1 GDLAVRDAEQIF
13 QASGGIPVLS
23 QGKFAARRAQT
34 VDHLN
39 GDDIGRWYRLLPLR
53 DMTSDDRVEPDIVPQ
68 PACQPDI
75 TEAAP
80 VAPAHRVQ
88 TNADDVG
95 IGRQRNAVIL
105 GKKSKLFGIALP
117 IVKGDSSLPPTLLI
131 LIQFPQ
137 MGNDLLSWPDVCADT
152 LDERVVDV
160 LLAILCSAVATK
172 KHHLLLV
179 PDKMPRRRPANQ

>member
-23 QGKFAARRAQT
+23 QGKFAARLAQT

-53 DMTSDDRVEPDIVPQ
+53 DITSDDRVEPDIVPQ

-80 VAPAHRVQ
+80 VAPANRVQ
-88 TNADDVG
+88 TNPHHGRV
-95 IGRQRNAVIL
+95 GRQREGCITRKN
-105 GKKSKLFGIALP
+105 
-117 IVKGDSSLPPTLLI
+117 
-131 LIQFPQ
+131 
-137 MGNDLLSWPDVCADT
+137 
-152 LDERVVDV
+152 
-160 LLAILCSAVATK
+160 
-172 KHHLLLV
+172 
-179 PDKMPRRRPANQ
+179 